1 MKSITKNL
9 LSIIF
14 TIAIINGQQ
23 YTVGDYV
30 DDFSGDI
37 CFNGSGTWSYEEHG
51 RDRVTWINLF
61 TSW

>member
-1 MKSITKNL
+1 MISKTKYVIF
-9 LSIIF
+9 IIF
-14 TIAIINGQQ
+14 TIALTNGQQ

-30 DDFSGDI
+30 NDFSGDI
-37 CFNGSGTWSYEEHG
+37 CFNGSDTWSYEEHG

>member
-1 MKSITKNL
+1 MFKKITLLLFSITL
-9 LSIIF
+9 VY
-14 TIAIINGQQ
+14 GQQ
-23 YTVGDYV
+23 YTVGNYV

-37 CFNGSGTWSYEEHG
+37 CFNGDGTWSYEEHG